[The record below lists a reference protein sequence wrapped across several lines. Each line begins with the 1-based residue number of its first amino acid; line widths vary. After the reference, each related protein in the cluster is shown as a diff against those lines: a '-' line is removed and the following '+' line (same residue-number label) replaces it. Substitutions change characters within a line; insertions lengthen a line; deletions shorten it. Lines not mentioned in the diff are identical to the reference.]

1 MNIKKILSFAFA
13 VPMIISAISAPTFAA
28 ESVAI
33 SSDTSHIVSEEPDY
47 ISFDE
52 YLNKYGEENVIRGL
66 NKAEAENQATV
77 LSIGNEETAV
87 DTHAEV
93 NAVSNEPNDIFLSL
107 SEGKFLGMEIL
118 GVSDLPPD
126 DMRLSVRL
134 KNDSFS
140 SPPDAADLEENSK
153 PASVNAENKLH
164 YTNYDVYYSNDKPG
178 STDLA
183 QAFESLR
190 GSYVYKYSYAFN
202 NYYFCSTDVTFSN
215 AQLKCGTQNNNM
227 YTYLAAKSNSQTL
240 DFGLMAN
247 PAASNR
253 NKGMYAFYN
262 DPEKGFTVE
271 VNPKVSASS
280 YNLTNKTMTLA
291 NTTVQIRLSVDNGT
305 AEMCLRIG
313 NTDVFY
319 KVINVSS
326 FKRGNGNAMTFV
338 QAMSCPEAN
347 GNSTSLTSGSYFKNV
362 KFSNTQLYRVG
373 NSSPYAFS
381 TFGSNTYYVFLCR
394 PTKLSFDYANSSN
407 TETISIN
414 YN

>member
-1 MNIKKILSFAFA
+1 MKIKKILSFASA
-13 VPMIISAISAPTFAA
+13 IPMILSAISAPSFAA
-28 ESVAI
+28 ESEDI
-33 SSDTSHIVSEEPDY
+33 SFYTSHVVSEEPNY
-47 ISFDE
+47 ISFAD
-52 YLNKYGEENVIRGL
+52 YLDKYGEENVIRGF
-66 NKAEAENQATV
+66 NKAETENQATV
-77 LSIGNEETAV
+77 LSIGNEETTV
-87 DTHAEV
+87 ETHAEV
-93 NAVSNEPNDIFLSL
+93 NTVTNEPNDVFLSL

-140 SPPDAADLEENSK
+140 SPPDAADFEGNPQ

-164 YTNYDVYYSNDKPG
+164 YTNYDVYYSNDQPG

-183 QAFESLR
+183 QAYESLR

-215 AQLKCGTQNNNM
+215 TQLKCGTENNNM
-227 YTYLAAKSNSQTL
+227 YTYLAAKSSSQTL

-262 DPEKGFTVE
+262 DPETGFTVE
-271 VNPKVSASS
+271 VNPKVSAS

-313 NTDVFY
+313 STDVFY

-338 QAMSCPEAN
+338 QVMSCPEAN
-347 GNSTSLTSGSYFKNV
+347 GYNTSLTSGSYFKNV

-373 NSSPYAFS
+373 NSSPYTFS
-381 TFGSNTYYVFLCR
+381 TFGSNTYYVFLCK
-394 PTKLSFDYANSSN
+394 PTKLSFGYDNSSN